1 MAEGLFIKH
10 KFVDTTPENPE
21 SGAIYFERET
31 GIIQAIES
39 ESKKVI
45 VGDPRLSLNMDK
57 GEGLNSIIANDT
69 NNTATGENA
78 FAEGSNTDATG
89 QCSHAEGSS
98 TQAIG
103 EFTHAE
109 GYNTVANGKYS
120 HTEGYSTETKNEA
133 EHAQGKWNISD
144 DTLGNNTIDTVGY
157 GTGPEDRKNLYELR
171 EDGSAYFIGIG
182 DYDGTNASTA
192 DSIQDVLNDTVQKVV
207 DMDPSL
213 YQTKED
219 NTLNTTSKIVS
230 GAINE
235 LLSNSQTKTDNSL
248 NTTSKTV
255 SGAINELLTT
265 KQNNITAGIGLEL
278 VDNTLNVILDTEV
291 FKVVQVLPAQ
301 PAEGDEN
308 KIHLVPSTTSGTQNI
323 YTEYVYANNNWEI
336 LGEYDAHVDL
346 TPYLTKAEAAGT
358 YQPIGSYQTKLIAG
372 ENIKIEGSTISVD
385 EDFNLYQTKTD
396 NTLQTT
402 DKTIVGAINEVNNQ
416 IFDQLEVST
425 LFLETPTVT
434 SEIATLISTYGT
446 NTAKKFPLMYA
457 HNIGNFIPTWINT
470 IDTITYM
477 MCIANNKIYYFE
489 ITTGSSPAV
498 QRTEIGLS

>member
-21 SGAIYFERET
+21 SGAIYFERTT

-78 FAEGSNTDATG
+78 FAEGSNTDASG
-89 QCSHAEGSS
+89 QCAHAEGSS
-98 TQAIG
+98 TQAVG

-109 GYNTVANGKYS
+109 GYNTIANGKYS
-120 HTEGYSTETKNEA
+120 HTEGYGTETKNEA

-144 DTLGNNTIDTVGY
+144 DTLGNKTIDTIGY

-171 EDGSAYFIGIG
+171 EDGSVYFVGVG
-182 DYDGTNASTA
+182 NYNGTNANTA
-192 DSIQDVLNDTVQKVV
+192 DSIQDVLNDTVQKVA

-219 NTLNTTSKIVS
+219 SSLNTVNKTVS

-248 NTTSKTV
+248 NTTDKTIV
-255 SGAINELLTT
+255 GSINELVSS
-265 KQNNITAGIGLEL
+265 KQDNIIAGVGLEL
-278 VDNTLNVILDTEV
+278 VDNTLNVTLDTEV
-291 FKVVQVLPAQ
+291 FKVVQVLPEQ
-301 PAEGDEN
+301 PADGDEN
-308 KIHLVPSTTSGTQNI
+308 KIHLVPSITSGTQNI
-323 YTEYVYANNNWEI
+323 YTEYVYVNNAWEI
-336 LGEYDAHVDL
+336 FGEYDVHVDL
-346 TPYLTKAEAAGT
+346 TPYLTKTEAAST
-358 YQPIGSYQTKLIAG
+358 YQPVGSYQTTLIAG

-385 EDFNLYQTKTD
+385 EDFNLYQTKSD
-396 NTLQTT
+396 NTLQTN
-402 DKTIVGAINEVNNQ
+402 DKTIVGAINEVNSQ
-416 IFDQLEVST
+416 IFDQFEVSS
-425 LFLETPTVT
+425 LFLDTPTVT
-434 SEIATLISTYGT
+434 SEIATLISTYGI
-446 NTAKKFPLMYA
+446 NTTKKFPLMYA
-457 HNIGNFIPTWINT
+457 HNIGNFVPTWINT
-470 IDTITYM
+470 VDTTVNM

-489 ITTGSSPAV
+489 ITTGVSPVV